1 MKIFLVER
9 SGIIASGLRHIAGTQ
24 EGWNIVGSADSLDD
38 IAEKVRAS
46 QADVVILNPLMAEY
60 AHRAALRMLFQG
72 MPALVLVGLVYQYTE
87 QAVLGQFDALIEID
101 DSPLQ
106 IVNTLEHATTKKNS
120 IPSVASDDDY
130 DLSEREREVLVL
142 LAKGLMNKEIADKLC
157 ISIHTVISHRK
168 NIVRKTG
175 IKSVA
180 GLTVYA
186 LLNNL
191 MQAE

>member
-1 MKIFLVER
+1 MEDLCR
-9 SGIIASGLRHIAGTQ
+9 
-24 EGWNIVGSADSLDD
+24 
-38 IAEKVRAS
+38 
-46 QADVVILNPLMAEY
+46 
-60 AHRAALRMLFQG
+60 
-72 MPALVLVGLVYQYTE
+72 VGLVYQYTE

>member
-1 MKIFLVER
+1 MSGHRSMRIFLAER
-9 SGIIASGLRHIAGTQ
+9 SGIIATGLRHIAGTQ
-24 EGWNIVGSADSLDD
+24 EGWNIVGSADSLED

-46 QADVVILNPLMAEY
+46 EADVVILNPLMAEY

-120 IPSVASDDDY
+120 IPSEA
-130 DLSEREREVLVL
+130 
-142 LAKGLMNKEIADKLC
+142 
-157 ISIHTVISHRK
+157 
-168 NIVRKTG
+168 
-175 IKSVA
+175 
-180 GLTVYA
+180 
-186 LLNNL
+186 
-191 MQAE
+191 